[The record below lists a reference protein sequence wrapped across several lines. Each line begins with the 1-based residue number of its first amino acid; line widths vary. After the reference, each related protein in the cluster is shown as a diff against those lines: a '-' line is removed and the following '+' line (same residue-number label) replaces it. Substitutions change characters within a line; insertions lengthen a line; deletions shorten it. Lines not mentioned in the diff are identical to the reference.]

1 MKALHCS
8 KWIYFRNWKEFY
20 HEFFTSP
27 LSKQDKEDD
36 KWNILSLG
44 KNSRASLCLILPSPN
59 CLITISFLLFSTGPL
74 TIEEKTTQK
83 LAAID
88 LLNRRGDEFRATE
101 VLERLPN
108 DWSLSA
114 LAPALMKM
122 TKASTHRVSLTHI
135 LLPKGLFL
143 PQKWV

>member
-1 MKALHCS
+1 ML
-8 KWIYFRNWKEFY
+8 
-20 HEFFTSP
+20 FFS
-27 LSKQDKEDD
+27 
-36 KWNILSLG
+36 N
-44 KNSRASLCLILPSPN
+44 
-59 CLITISFLLFSTGPL
+59 GPL
-74 TIEEKTTQK
+74 TCEEKTTQK

-122 TKASTHRVSLTHI
+122 TKASTHRVSKDFLTRLNQYFVSKI
-135 LLPKGLFL
+135 VLTYGEKTLY
-143 PQKWV
+143 